1 MTYVSMQHMPL
12 ANAYLC
18 QDCNSVG
25 NCSAQCPACASQAL
39 MGLAIVLDRKAGM
52 SFAAVLNHK
61 ADERPQIAYSR
72 VPALAA

>member
-1 MTYVSMQHMPL
+1 MPL

-25 NCSAQCPACASQAL
+25 NCPAQCPACASRAL
-39 MGLAIVLDRKAGM
+39 MGLAIVLDRKADM
-52 SFAAVLNHK
+52 SFASVLNRK
-61 ADERPQIAYSR
+61 GDERPQIAYSR